1 MISLANHFLQ
11 PVLHS
16 LDPEQAHGLS
26 IFALRMMP
34 PLSFGVEDP
43 RLRVSACGLEF
54 PNPLGMAAGY
64 DKGAEVPDALLRLGF
79 GFVEV
84 GTIPPLPQPGEPL
97 HGAGLR
103 HAMQAVLP
111 LERGPVAGLIHATH
125 AADEGVIN
133 RLGFNSEG
141 HAAPHQRLLARGKK
155 PGLVGVNVGANKES
169 QDRTGD
175 YVTGIRAFAD
185 VAHYFTVNISSPNT
199 PGLRD
204 LQQAA
209 ALDDLLARVLGA
221 RDEAVAAYGYKPVF
235 LKIAP
240 DLTPGDLDDIVR
252 VARNRRIDALILG
265 NTTITRP
272 ATLHEQATAREAG
285 GLSGRPLFDLSTKML
300 AAAYLRVRGEFPLI
314 GAGGIDGP
322 DSAFAK
328 MEAGASLVQLYS
340 SMVFKGPSLPSDI
353 LRGLQR
359 ACDDEKLSNISTIVG
374 RRAQDWAGD
383 FA

>member
-1 MISLANHFLQ
+1 VISLAKTLLQ

-16 LDPEQAHGLS
+16 MDPEQAHGLS
-26 IFALRMMP
+26 ILALRMMP
-34 PLSFGVEDP
+34 PLSFGVEDQ
-43 RLRVSACGLEF
+43 RLNVNVCGLSF

-84 GTIPPLPQPGEPL
+84 GTITPLPQPGNPKPRL
-97 HGAGLR
+97 FR
-103 HAMQAVLP
+103 LP
-111 LERGPVAGLIHATH
+111 
-125 AADEGVIN
+125 ADEGVIN

-141 HAAPHQRLLARGKK
+141 HVMPHQRLVARGKK
-155 PGLVGVNVGANKES
+155 PGIVGVNVGANKES
-169 QDRTGD
+169 SDRTGD
-175 YVTGIRAFAD
+175 YVSGIRAFAD
-185 VAHYFTVNISSPNT
+185 VADYFTCNISSPNT

-209 ALDDLLARVLGA
+209 ALDDLLARVLAA
-221 RDEAVAAYGYKPVF
+221 RDEAIAAYGYKPVF

-265 NTTITRP
+265 NTTVTRP

-285 GLSGRPLFDLSTKML
+285 GLSGKPLFDLSTKML
-300 AAAYLRVRGEFPLI
+300 AAAYLRVGGQFPVI

-322 DSAFAK
+322 ESAFAK
-328 MEAGASLVQLYS
+328 MEAGATLVQLYS
-340 SMVFKGPSLPSDI
+340 SMVFKGPTLPGDI
-353 LRGLQR
+353 LRGLVQ
-359 ACDDEKLSNISTIVG
+359 ACDAEKLATITDIVG
-374 RRAQDWAGD
+374 RRAQEWAGD